1 MTNNWIIKFETGFKS
16 LPLKKLKGDL
26 IKMTAGRSLKI
37 IFDDRSTRW
46 FLAYNLEVAQ
56 KAI

>member
-1 MTNNWIIKFETGFKS
+1 MTNNWIIKSETGFNS

-37 IFDDRSTRW
+37 IFDDILLYSSDP
-46 FLAYNLEVAQ
+46 
-56 KAI
+56 II